1 MPTFYYTAIDSSGK
15 QRSGTVEAPSQDEA
29 TNQIKE
35 QRLFVTNIST
45 TKGGVQKGKKKVA
58 KKKGTGFFS
67 TATPSGGKKKKPMT
81 IGKAINAKGLTIF
94 TRQLA
99 TLIQAGLPLL
109 RSLEVLAR
117 QEKNPAFKYIVEEL
131 AENVRSGNTFSDGL
145 GQHPKIFD
153 RLYVNMIRAGEA
165 GGVLDV
171 VLNRL
176 SRFMEKSLAIRGKIK
191 AAMVYPVIVL
201 FVAFVILAGL
211 LTFVVPQFQEIFDDM
226 LDGAE
231 LPALTQ
237 WVMNASDFVQGNF
250 LLTIGI
256 MVAIFIIFKVL
267 KKTERGGHWL
277 DVALLYLPPVGD
289 LFRRASIARFSRTFG
304 TLLSSGVPI
313 LQCLIITRETIGNS
327 VLERAIDKVHDRV
340 KEGDS
345 VAAPLE
351 QTKVFPTMVTSM
363 IDVGEETGELPE
375 MLNRIADTYDE
386 EVDNAVASL
395 TSIIE
400 PIMIVLL
407 ALIVG
412 VIVIALFL
420 PIIRIIEEMS

>member
-1 MPTFYYTAIDSSGK
+1 MPTFFYTAIDSSGK
-15 QRSGTVEAPSQDEA
+15 QKSATIDAASQDDA
-29 TNQIKE
+29 TNQLKE
-35 QRLFVTNIST
+35 QKLFVTSIST
-45 TKGGVQKGKKKVA
+45 GKGGAKGA
-58 KKKGTGFFS
+58 KKKTARKGSGFFS
-67 TATPSGGKKKKPMT
+67 TTPAEGVKKRPMT
-81 IGKAINAKGLTIF
+81 IGKVVNAKGLTIF

-117 QEKNPAFKYIVEEL
+117 QEKNPGFKYVVEQL
-131 AENVRSGNTFSDGL
+131 SENVRAGNTFSDGL
-145 GQHPKIFD
+145 AQNPKIFD

-191 AAMVYPVIVL
+191 AAMVYPIIVL
-201 FVAFVILAGL
+201 FVALVILIGL
-211 LTFVVPQFQEIFDDM
+211 LIFVVPQFEEIFEDM
-226 LDGAE
+226 LDGAA
-231 LPALTQ
+231 LPVLTQ
-237 WVMNASDFVQGNF
+237 WVLNASDFVKNNF
-250 LLTIGI
+250 LVTLGI
-256 MVAIFIIFKVL
+256 FAAVYISFKLL
-267 KKTERGGHWL
+267 KKTEKGGRIV
-277 DVALLYLPPVGD
+277 DQMLLNMPPVGD
-289 LFRRASIARFSRTFG
+289 LFRKAAIARFSRTFG

-313 LQCLIITRETIGNS
+313 LQCLIITRETIGNA
-327 VLERAIDKVHDRV
+327 VLQDAIDKVHDRV

-345 VAAPLE
+345 VSAPLE

-375 MLNRIADTYDE
+375 MLNRVADTYDE
-386 EVDNAVASL
+386 EVDNAVAAL

-400 PIMIVLL
+400 PIMIVIL
-407 ALIVG
+407 AVIVG

-420 PIIRIIEEMS
+420 PIIGVIEELS

>member
-1 MPTFYYTAIDSSGK
+1 MPTYYYTAIDSSGK
-15 QRSGTVEAPSQDEA
+15 QKTGTIEAASENVA
-29 TNQIKE
+29 TSQIKE
-35 QRLFVTNIST
+35 QRLFVTSIST
-45 TKGGVQKGKKKVA
+45 SKGGGKTTKKTA

-67 TATPSGGKKKKPMT
+67 LTPPEGTKKKPFV
-81 IGKAINAKGLTIF
+81 IGKVVNAKGLTIF

-109 RSLEVLAR
+109 RSLEVLGR
-117 QEKNPAFKYIVEEL
+117 QEKNPAFKYVIEQL
-131 AENVRSGNTFSDGL
+131 SENVRSGNTFSDGL
-145 GQHPKIFD
+145 AQHPKIFD

-176 SRFMEKSLAIRGKIK
+176 SRFMEKSLAIKNKIK
-191 AAMVYPVIVL
+191 SAMVYPIIVL
-201 FVAFVILAGL
+201 FVAFAILTGL
-211 LTFVVPQFQEIFDDM
+211 LIFVVPQFEEIFEDM

-237 WVMNASDFVQGNF
+237 WVLNTSDFVKNNF
-250 LLTIGI
+250 LLTLGI
-256 MVAIFIIFKVL
+256 FVAAFIAFKIV
-267 KKTERGGHWL
+267 KKTEMGGRVL
-277 DVALLYLPPVGD
+277 DLMLLHVPPVGD
-289 LFRRASIARFSRTFG
+289 LFKKAAIARFTRTFG

-313 LQCLIITRETIGNS
+313 LQCLIITRQTIGNAI
-327 VLERAIDKVHDRV
+327 LQDAIDKVHDRV

-386 EVDNAVASL
+386 EVDNAVAAL
-395 TSIIE
+395 TSVIE
-400 PIMIVLL
+400 PIMIVIL
-407 ALIVG
+407 AVIVG
-412 VIVIALFL
+412 IIVIALFL
-420 PIIRIIEEMS
+420 PIIRIIEELS

>member
-15 QRSGTVEAPSQDEA
+15 QRTGTIDAPSQDEA

-45 TKGGVQKGKKKVA
+45 TKSGIQKGKKKTA

-67 TATPSGGKKKKPMT
+67 TAAPSGGRKKPMSF
-81 IGKAINAKGLTIF
+81 GKAINAKGLTIF

-145 GQHPKIFD
+145 SQHPKIFD

-176 SRFMEKSLAIRGKIK
+176 SRFMEKALAIRGKIK

-201 FVAFVILAGL
+201 CVAFVILAGL
-211 LTFVVPQFQEIFDDM
+211 LAFVVPQFQEIFDDM
-226 LDGAE
+226 LDGAQ
-231 LPALTQ
+231 LPALTE
-237 WVMNASDFVQGNF
+237 WVLGASEFVQNNF

-256 MVAIFIIFKVL
+256 MIGLFVAFKIA
-267 KKTERGGHWL
+267 KKTEKGTYIL
-277 DVALLYLPPVGD
+277 DVALLYTPPVGD

-327 VLERAIDKVHDRV
+327 VLENAIDKVHDRV

>member
-1 MPTFYYTAIDSSGK
+1 MPTYYYTAIDSSGK
-15 QRSGTVEAPSQDEA
+15 QKSGTVEAPSEDVA

-35 QRLFVTNIST
+35 QRLFVTSIST
-45 TKGGVQKGKKKVA
+45 SKGGGKTARKKTA
-58 KKKGTGFFS
+58 RKSGSLFS
-67 TATPSGGKKKKPMT
+67 TSPVEGTRKKPFV
-81 IGKAINAKGLTIF
+81 IGKVINLKGLTIF

-109 RSLEVLAR
+109 RSLEVLGR
-117 QEKNPAFKYIVEEL
+117 QEKNPAFKYVIEEL
-131 AENVRSGNTFSDGL
+131 ADNVRSGNTFSDGL
-145 GQHPKIFD
+145 AQHPKIFD

-176 SRFMEKSLAIRGKIK
+176 SRFMEKSLAIKGKIK
-191 AAMVYPVIVL
+191 AAMVYPIIVL
-201 FVAFVILAGL
+201 FVAFAILTAL
-211 LTFVVPQFQEIFDDM
+211 MIFVVPQFEEIFEDM
-226 LDGAE
+226 LEGAE

-237 WVMNASDFVQGNF
+237 WVMNTSDFVKNNF
-250 LLTIGI
+250 LLSMGI
-256 MVAIFIIFKVL
+256 LVAFFLTFKIL
-267 KKTERGGHWL
+267 KKTEIGGRVL
-277 DVALLYLPPVGD
+277 DRLLLNLPPVGD
-289 LFRRASIARFSRTFG
+289 LFRKASIARFTRTFG

-327 VLERAIDKVHDRV
+327 VLQDAIDKVHDRV

-345 VAAPLE
+345 VSAPLE
-351 QTKVFPTMVTSM
+351 NTKVFPTMVTSM

-386 EVDNAVASL
+386 EVDNAVAAL
-395 TSIIE
+395 TSVIE
-400 PIMIVLL
+400 PIMIVIL

-420 PIIRIIEEMS
+420 PLVRIIEELS